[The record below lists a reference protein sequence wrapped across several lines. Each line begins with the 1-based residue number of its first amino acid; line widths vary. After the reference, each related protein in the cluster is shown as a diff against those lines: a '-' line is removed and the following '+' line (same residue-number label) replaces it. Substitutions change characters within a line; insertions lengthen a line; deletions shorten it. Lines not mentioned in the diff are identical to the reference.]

1 MSDMP
6 NILSRSHLE
15 RVLATLVTPAGI
27 QASDW
32 ELYRGAVFGRDSL
45 MVGLDLVRWYPEV
58 ALVALKTAASHQGTA
73 TNLHTEEEPGRI
85 HHEHRPGRNRHT
97 QPPSEA
103 ELARLA
109 DLVQSWQIG
118 SVDDGLTYYGTVDAT
133 PQFIRL
139 LRDYVA
145 WQGDAI
151 LDEPVIHARGEART
165 LRTSL
170 EAAARWIIER
180 INHSSIGLV
189 EFQHTN
195 PRGITFQV
203 LRDGGTAYLHPTGDL
218 AHSQAP
224 IAALE
229 VQALAYDALLA
240 AAELLPN
247 SPESTVWR
255 THAAALRQSMF
266 RQFWIPGDERFA
278 MAIDRDDLGTPRL
291 IVTHSSAEGELL
303 DTRVFDDV
311 PKRTKRRYVEGI
323 IGRMYSPQFLTD
335 VGLRMRAH
343 AHAAIIDYCDYQG
356 TYTSWVV
363 TTNIFA
369 RGLRRQGFPVLAT
382 EMEERYLRGIAA
394 ADALLEFFF
403 VDLDGHVHLQSTP
416 SPEDSARILAA
427 TNLPERT
434 QAWTLSAAL
443 RAVRE
448 SEHKQAASVGRWQA
462 SVSRA
467 VLQSLPPLRERQ
479 APSVYIDRN
488 AGLEREQAFLAQA
501 AATRVSRSRPDPG
514 RASKG

>member
-1 MSDMP
+1 MADTP
-6 NILSRSHLE
+6 NILSRPHLE
-15 RVLATLVTPAGI
+15 QVLATLVTPAGI

-45 MVGLDLVRWYPEV
+45 IVGLDLVRWYPDV

-85 HHEHRPGRNRHT
+85 HHEHRPGRKRHR

-139 LRDYVA
+139 MRDYVA
-145 WQGDAI
+145 WHGEAV
-151 LDEPVIHARGEART
+151 LDEPIIHARGDART

-170 EAAARWIIER
+170 EAAVRWITER
-180 INHSSIGLV
+180 IKQSSIGLL

-203 LRDGGTAYLHPTGDL
+203 LRDSGTAYLHPTGDL
-218 AHSQAP
+218 AHSHAP

-229 VQALAYDALLA
+229 VQALAYDALIA
-240 AAELLPN
+240 AAELLP
-247 SPESTVWR
+247 STPDADQWR
-255 THAAALRQSMF
+255 ASADSLRDTML
-266 RQFWIPGDERFA
+266 RQFWIPEDERFA
-278 MAIDRDDLGTPRL
+278 MAIDRDELGTPRL
-291 IVTHSSAEGELL
+291 LTTYSSAEAELL
-303 DTRVFDDV
+303 DTRLFNDV
-311 PKRTKRRYVEGI
+311 PRRARHRYLEGI
-323 IGRMYSPQFLTD
+323 IRRMYSARFLTD

-343 AHAAIIDYCDYQG
+343 EHAAIIDYCDYQG

-363 TTNIFA
+363 TTNLFA
-369 RGLRRQGFPVLAT
+369 RGLRRQGFPALAT
-382 EMEERYLRGIAA
+382 EIEERYLRGIAA
-394 ADALLEFFF
+394 AEALLEFFF
-403 VDLDGHVHLQSTP
+403 VDLEGHVHLQSAA
-416 SPEDSARILAA
+416 SAEDGTEVLAA

-448 SEHKQAASVGRWQA
+448 SEHQQPARTGRWQQT
-462 SVSRA
+462 VSHA
-467 VLQSLPPLRERQ
+467 ILQSLPPLNERR
-479 APSVYIDRN
+479 APSVYIDRD
-488 AGLEREQAFLAQA
+488 AGIEREQAFLA
-501 AATRVSRSRPDPG
+501 RSR
-514 RASKG
+514 RS